1 MSDPS
6 SNRDE
11 PEHEAH
17 TTEPTTLAD
26 LLDRPLSRS
35 APDQAAPSCLIG
47 ECIDARHPSLQGRI
61 RVRFTA
67 AGLEHERW
75 VPKLQGLP
83 VRVADRVL
91 MLQPGNASEWIV
103 TGVVDGFATRPRPEL
118 SERARIELQRDEA
131 VNVVSSEGTPLIEIS
146 QSETGPVVRV
156 LEPDVQVEFA
166 GKLSLRAQD
175 IELEATQG
183 EVAVKASA
191 DVVLRGETIRLN

>member
-6 SNRDE
+6 SNRDD
-11 PEHEAH
+11 PELETR

-26 LLDRPLSRS
+26 LLERPLSRS
-35 APDQAAPSCLIG
+35 TPEQAAPTCLIG
-47 ECIDARHPSLQGRI
+47 ECIDARHPSLQGRV
-61 RVRFTA
+61 RVKFTQ
-67 AGLEHERW
+67 AGHEHERW

-91 MLQPGNASEWIV
+91 MLQPDNAREWIV
-103 TGVVDGFATRPRPEL
+103 TGVVDGFAARPRPEL

-131 VNVVSSEGTPLIEIS
+131 VNVVSSEGTPLVEIS
-146 QSETGPVVRV
+146 QSEAGPVVRV

-175 IELEATQG
+175 IKLEATQG
-183 EVAVKASA
+183 EVSLEASA